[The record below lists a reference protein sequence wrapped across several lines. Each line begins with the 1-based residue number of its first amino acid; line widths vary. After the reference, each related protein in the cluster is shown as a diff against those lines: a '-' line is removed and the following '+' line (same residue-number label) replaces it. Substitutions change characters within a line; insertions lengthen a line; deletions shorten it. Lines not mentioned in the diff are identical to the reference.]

1 MIFREPQKED
11 IKQLMEVRFA
21 VKENTLSNPAPVT
34 EADCEAYLF
43 DRGKGWVCLEKD

>member
-34 EADCEAYLF
+34 EADCEA
-43 DRGKGWVCLEKD
+43 